1 MNKLSR
7 FQRKIVYL
15 VAVAILLFP
24 LYWFGHPRTTQSDGG
39 KLAQLRMV
47 HRLSEARLGKI
58 NPAGASMKLAT
69 FGLHAFA
76 VNWLWLKAIDYK
88 QREDWVNFDATLEQI
103 THLQP
108 HFVKVWDF
116 QSHNVAFNISVKF
129 DDYRDRY
136 RYVIK
141 GFNLLRRGISY
152 NEERHKLPRALAG
165 YVSLKIGRSDD
176 KEFYR
181 VLFRNDH
188 DYHAPPRDQNNLIG
202 TRYEGRPE
210 NLTDCFLV
218 SKWWYLEAER
228 LIDEGLAEYG
238 LVYPVFFHSSSPMQQ
253 MNYAKTLEEEGIF
266 DERPRQAWEEAAELW
281 RSFSQRSYESSLG
294 FYYRLTE
301 FDEVRKQRDEIADQ
315 LLAEEPGLREK
326 MQQKVL
332 NDLTDEERT
341 AYNKAH
347 AERTPKEVYL
357 TQKIN
362 DRLTIGAQEL
372 AEKMFPIN
380 RAKGFQLADRY
391 YQTQKRYSAI
401 YNGRDTVN
409 YNYWDHRCRIEQ
421 MPETVAARKAVYL
434 AREAYE
440 DNPPEALAKYEEALK
455 LWRKVLDEYP
465 VMAEQEVFV
474 RDMVDMIDGKQ
485 GYRDTLAQNRE
496 DRGRDLP
503 EDFILDDLLKR
514 WDEIQKQYTV
524 GGG

>member
-1 MNKLSR
+1 MNHLTR
-7 FQRKIVYL
+7 FQRKVIYL
-15 VAVAILLFP
+15 IAIAMLLFP

-39 KLAQLRMV
+39 KLAQFRFKNGLT
-47 HRLSEARLGKI
+47 EARLGKI
-58 NPAGASMKLAT
+58 NPTGASMKLAT

-108 HFVKVWDF
+108 HFVRVWDF
-116 QSHNVAFNISVKF
+116 QSHNVSFNISVKF

-141 GFNLLRRGISY
+141 GFNLLRRGISH

-165 YVSLKIGRSDD
+165 HVSLKIGRSDD
-176 KEFYR
+176 KEFFR
-181 VLFRNDH
+181 VLFRNDN
-188 DYHAPPRDQNNLIG
+188 DYHAPPRDQNELVG

-210 NLTDCFLV
+210 HLTDCFLV
-218 SKWWYLEAER
+218 SKWWYLEGER
-228 LIDEGLAEYG
+228 LIDEGLAKYG
-238 LVYPVFFHSSSPMQQ
+238 MVYPVFFHSSSPLQQ
-253 MNYAKTLEEEGIF
+253 MHYAKTIEEEGVF
-266 DERPRQAWEEAAELW
+266 GERARQAWEEAAKLW

-301 FDEVRKQRDEIADQ
+301 FQDVRKRRDEVVDQ
-315 LLAEEPGLREK
+315 MLELEPGLREK
-326 MQQKVL
+326 LQEKTL
-332 NDLTDEERT
+332 ADLTAEERT

-357 TQKIN
+357 VQLIN

-372 AEKMFPIN
+372 AEKMLDDN
-380 RAKGFQLADRY
+380 RVKGLQLADRY
-391 YQTQKRYSAI
+391 HQTQRRYSAI
-401 YNGRDTVN
+401 YSGRDTVN
-409 YNYWDHRCRIEQ
+409 YDYWDNRCRIEQ
-421 MPETVAARKAVYL
+421 MAETIAARKAVFQ

-440 DNPPEALAKYEEALK
+440 DNPPEALAKYEQAMQ
-455 LWRKVLDEYP
+455 LWRKVLDEFP
-465 VMAEQEVFV
+465 VMVEQEVFV
-474 RDMVDMIDGKQ
+474 RDMIDMIDDKL
-485 GYRDTLAQNRE
+485 GYRDTLAQNRK

-503 EDFILDDLLKR
+503 DEFILDDIIKR
-514 WDEIQKQYTV
+514 WDEIQKQYNR